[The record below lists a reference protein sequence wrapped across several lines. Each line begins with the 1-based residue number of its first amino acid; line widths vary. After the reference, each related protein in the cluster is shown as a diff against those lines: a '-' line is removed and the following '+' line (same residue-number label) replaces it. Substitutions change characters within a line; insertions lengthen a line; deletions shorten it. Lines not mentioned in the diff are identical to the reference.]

1 MIITAATISG
11 NMVKYVYTTIVLPP
25 IVPKCEE
32 SSYHNDPL
40 FIHDI
45 AAAFPAVNVW
55 YFMNIFTYSL

>member
-1 MIITAATISG
+1 MFIQLG
-11 NMVKYVYTTIVLPP
+11 IVLLTQ
-25 IVPKCEE
+25 IVPKYEQ

-55 YFMNIFTYSL
+55 

>member
-1 MIITAATISG
+1 MIITAATNSG
-11 NMVKYVYTTIVLPP
+11 NMVTYVYTTLVLTP
-25 IVPKCEE
+25 IVPKYEQ